1 MLGFSGNRQA
11 DGTAGQVL
19 GYEAEEVLHRLGE
32 IARSNTKLR
41 GSDVVKALELIGKY
55 HKLFSERVE
64 LNDSEEIVRRL
75 QATRSRQEREALK

>member
-1 MLGFSGNRQA
+1 M
-11 DGTAGQVL
+11 
-19 GYEAEEVLHRLGE
+19 GE